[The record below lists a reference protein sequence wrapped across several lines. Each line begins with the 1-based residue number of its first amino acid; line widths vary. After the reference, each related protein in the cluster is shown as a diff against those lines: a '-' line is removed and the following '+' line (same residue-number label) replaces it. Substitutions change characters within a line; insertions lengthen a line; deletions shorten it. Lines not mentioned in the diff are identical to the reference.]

1 MPFAEC
7 FNRRNLGRLAAKKTG
22 RTNCSLGLFLKNR
35 AGYRRGRDTGNPRD
49 PRSAE
54 SYLLRRTTFFA
65 PLLLLCDLP
74 APVRVFVDF
83 FTMRFFDDVF
93 FDLEA
98 EVRFATISTISFGC
112 LIGRLRSQGY
122 FTSAP
127 QKREAAHI
135 QIRCSSWFPDAVLQP
150 AFTCDVRPINF
161 WTCVTSERRTY
172 SGIKKTGQAKSFTGK
187 RFAIRDSAIKRTSTR
202 NIPRCGIELAGWPWT
217 FAPRKPKFE
226 G

>member
-1 MPFAEC
+1 
-7 FNRRNLGRLAAKKTG
+7 
-22 RTNCSLGLFLKNR
+22 
-35 AGYRRGRDTGNPRD
+35 
-49 PRSAE
+49 
-54 SYLLRRTTFFA
+54 LLRRATFFA
-65 PLLLLCDLP
+65 PLLLLFDLP

-83 FTMRFFDDVF
+83 FTMCFFDDVF

-127 QKREAAHI
+127 QKREAARF

-150 AFTCDVRPINF
+150 AFARATRRINS

-172 SGIKKTGQAKSFTGK
+172 SGIKKTGQAKILHGQAVWHPGTDVRANTKTRSIPSPRLELTGC
-187 RFAIRDSAIKRTSTR
+187 ALDIRSSKTEI
-202 NIPRCGIELAGWPWT
+202 
-217 FAPRKPKFE
+217 
-226 G
+226 